1 MAQRPQNESFDTGS
15 NYNFTDKMLPAENAR
30 SVFDLSHL
38 STMTVKNAGVVFPVS
53 LVETLPGDDFSLS
66 VNSLLRVMPQTVP
79 MYSRQRLYVY
89 AFWSRSSDLWNN
101 FQVFMKRGMSGNV
114 VKTVPCL
121 NDDNASLLGSSNTQI
136 KADSLGDYFGLPQ
149 SVNIDYL
156 KQGKTDNSISVS
168 ALPFMMWLRVWR
180 DYFVDKN
187 EFIEDRV
194 LFPDDDSR
202 FRLGDDGNL
211 LSAADEGKQVVFDV
225 CGNYDNI
232 VYRKDDGTEGDP
244 WDTEDPDADDYKNL
258 SVSLFYHDWAPDRFT
273 TALPFAQRGDVDRAT
288 IKMSGELAYSIPAL
302 DIDSTNTHVTWN
314 GLEFGVYQTATA
326 FTNTSINNSLT
337 QPPFNFRD
345 ASGEAGFIG
354 TSSWAGFDRW
364 ISDTS
369 KQTVTGKTTALAD
382 QTGNVTGISF
392 NLNDLRNIMIA
403 QTEMEK
409 MARTD
414 GSYAEFGM
422 TFFNEVSKA
431 AVDYRPTYV
440 GGTYQNILF
449 SEVLQTSATQ
459 SGKALGSYAGHGISG
474 GSPDNSFIGNFH
486 SDDFGYLLFCACIMP
501 DTYYSQGVNKLWTRR
516 QQTEFYLPERSKMG
530 MQPILNYEV
539 YLTSGAKSVAD
550 NNGLWAY
557 NDPFDEFRS
566 IPNRI
571 SGQIADTNSES
582 FYPFTQ
588 SRKFSELP
596 NWSREF
602 SEASNVRKDYLAA
615 PVEDAY
621 SAQFDI
627 NIRAVRKL
635 PYKAVPAL
643 FA

>member
-121 NDDNASLLGSSNTQI
+121 NDDNASVLGSSNTQI

-149 SVNIDYL
+149 KVGIDYL
-156 KQGKTDNSISVS
+156 KQGKTDNSVSVS

-187 EFIEDRV
+187 EFIADRV

-258 SVSLFYHDWAPDRFT
+258 TVSLFYHDWAPDRFT

-288 IKMSGELAYSIPAL
+288 IKMSGSMAYSIPAL
-302 DIDSTNTHVTWN
+302 DLDSTESKAAFDRTSDAVVYGAGATYSRTFNLN
-314 GLEFGVYQTATA
+314 GNPASYNGVP
-326 FTNTSINNSLT
+326 FMWSGGEPSLT
-337 QPPFNFRD
+337 YIPAPAPFVDWLDKN
-345 ASGEAGFIG
+345 SV
-354 TSSWAGFDRW
+354 S
-364 ISDTS
+364 
-369 KQTVTGKTTALAD
+369 GKTVAKAD
-382 QTGNVTGISF
+382 LTGTVSGVSF

-571 SGQIADTNSES
+571 SGQIADTDSES

-588 SRKFSELP
+588 ARKFSELP

>member
-1 MAQRPQNESFDTGS
+1 MARPSNESFDTGS

-38 STMTVKNAGVVFPVS
+38 STMTIKNAGQVFPIS
-53 LVETLPGDDFSLS
+53 ILETLPGDDMQLS
-66 VNSLLRVMPQTVP
+66 VNSLLRVLPQVVP

-121 NDDNASLLGSSNTQI
+121 NDSNSKLLGKTNKKI
-136 KADSLGDYFGLPQ
+136 LADSLGDYFGLPQ
-149 SVNIDYL
+149 GAEIEYL
-156 KQGKTDNSISVS
+156 RQGATDNSISIS

-187 EFIEDRV
+187 EFIADRV

-211 LSAADEGKQVVFDV
+211 LSAKDEGKQVVFDV
-225 CGNYDNI
+225 LGNFDNI
-232 VYRKDDGTEGDP
+232 EYRNDNGVAGDP
-244 WDTEDPDADDYKNL
+244 WDTEDADADTYSNL
-258 SVSLFYHDWAPDRFT
+258 SVSLFYHDYAPDRFT

-288 IKMSGELAYSIPAL
+288 IKMSGAMAYSIPAL
-302 DIDSTNTHVTWN
+302 DLDSTQSSVAWSKFEYTHWN
-314 GLEFGVYQTATA
+314 NSGDVPLSAGLAYQSGMPGDTA
-326 FTNTSINNSLT
+326 FGWGTDEGSSSQPISVINWPNMVRQLSSNNSV
-337 QPPFNFRD
+337 
-345 ASGEAGFIG
+345 S
-354 TSSWAGFDRW
+354 
-364 ISDTS
+364 
-369 KQTVTGKTTALAD
+369 GKTQALSD
-382 QTGNVTGISF
+382 QTGTVTGISF

-422 TFFNEVSKA
+422 TFFGEVSKA

-459 SGKALGSYAGHGISG
+459 SGKALGTYAGHGISG
-474 GSPDNSFIGNFH
+474 GDNNFIGNFH
-486 SDDFGYLLFCACIMP
+486 SDDFGYLLFCGCIMP

-516 QQTEFYLPERSKMG
+516 EQTEFYLPERSKMG

-539 YLTSGAKSVAD
+539 FLTSGTKDQAD

-566 IPNRI
+566 VPNRI
-571 SGQIADTNSES
+571 SGKIADLSNES
-582 FYPFTQ
+582 FSPFTQ
-588 SRKFSELP
+588 SRIFDELP

-602 SEASNVRKDYLAA
+602 SEASAVRKDYLAA
-615 PVEDAY
+615 PSEDAY

-635 PYKAVPAL
+635 PYKAIPAL

>member
-1 MAQRPQNESFDTGS
+1 MARPSNESFDTGS

-38 STMTVKNAGVVFPVS
+38 STMTIKNAGQVFPIS
-53 LVETLPGDDFSLS
+53 ILETLPGDDMQMS
-66 VNSLLRVMPQTVP
+66 VNSLLRVLPQVVP

-121 NDDNASLLGSSNTQI
+121 NDSNSKLLGKTNKKI
-136 KADSLGDYFGLPQ
+136 LADSLGDYFGLPQ
-149 SVNIDYL
+149 GAEIEYL
-156 KQGKTDNSISVS
+156 RQGATDNSISIS

-187 EFIEDRV
+187 EFIADRV

-211 LSAADEGKQVVFDV
+211 LSAKDEGKQVVFDV
-225 CGNYDNI
+225 LGNFDNI
-232 VYRKDDGTEGDP
+232 EYRNDNGVAGDP
-244 WDTEDPDADDYKNL
+244 WDTEDADADTYSNL
-258 SVSLFYHDWAPDRFT
+258 SVSLFYHDYAPDRFT

-288 IKMSGELAYSIPAL
+288 IKMSGAMAYSIPAL
-302 DIDSTNTHVTWN
+302 DLDSTVSKFTMTGN
-314 GLEFGVYQTATA
+314 GIEARSFDTEGGIVPVPSPYAPGY
-326 FTNTSINNSLT
+326 FTL
-337 QPPFNFRD
+337 
-345 ASGEAGFIG
+345 ASGSVPFAYGDNSAGTYSF
-354 TSSWAGFDRW
+354 TPLNTQLSERNSV
-364 ISDTS
+364 S
-369 KQTVTGKTTALAD
+369 GKTVALSD
-382 QTGNVTGISF
+382 QTGTVTGISF

-422 TFFNEVSKA
+422 TFFGEVSKA

-459 SGKALGSYAGHGISG
+459 SGKALGTYAGHGISG
-474 GSPDNSFIGNFH
+474 GDNNFIGNFH
-486 SDDFGYLLFCACIMP
+486 SDDFGYLLFCGCIMP

-516 QQTEFYLPERSKMG
+516 EQTEFYLPERSKMG

-539 YLTSGAKSVAD
+539 FLTSGTKDQAD

-566 IPNRI
+566 VPNRI
-571 SGQIADTNSES
+571 SGKIADLSNES
-582 FYPFTQ
+582 FSPFTQ
-588 SRKFSELP
+588 SRIFDELP

-602 SEASNVRKDYLAA
+602 SEASAVRKDYLAA
-615 PVEDAY
+615 PSEDAY

-635 PYKAVPAL
+635 PYKAIPAL